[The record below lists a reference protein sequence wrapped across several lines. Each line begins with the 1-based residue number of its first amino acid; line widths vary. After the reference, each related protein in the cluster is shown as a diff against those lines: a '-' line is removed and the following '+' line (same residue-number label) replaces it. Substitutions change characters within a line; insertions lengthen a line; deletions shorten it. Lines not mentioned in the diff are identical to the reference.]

1 MFLSNSCMDPA
12 LPFFNLLSSLKSS
25 SKSSSSWSSSSTFL
39 LLLILGSFF
48 LRRSTFLAFLSTFW
62 DQATVRSEA
71 GTAALFL
78 APGHSPLSLKTLIFS
93 CLDDSF
99 FLSVYLMALT
109 SVFAWPTKPVT
120 LRLFSS
126 GIRGIFRRPMDMAI
140 SPRGRSLSL

>member
-25 SKSSSSWSSSSTFL
+25 SKSSSPSSPSSSAFL
-39 LLLILGSFF
+39 LLFILRSFL

-99 FLSVYLMALT
+99 FLS
-109 SVFAWPTKPVT
+109 
-120 LRLFSS
+120 
-126 GIRGIFRRPMDMAI
+126 
-140 SPRGRSLSL
+140 